1 MTAAAHERRQPRDAA
16 AGRSLGKRPAG
27 GALGV
32 GPGPRG
38 GEATTFEEMLQRA
51 QARLDA
57 YRQRRIAE
65 LVASG
70 TPEARLE
77 CAAYRAAAA
86 VSPGVEFCSDGL
98 VERLARRL
106 GASAHDE
113 IDAATPGPASLDE
126 VGCRAVAVRDL
137 DPHATATRQRR
148 IEMWEEVERSAL
160 LDRSTA
166 TGRAAQA
173 KSWAAELDA
182 VERSWADDEAEAG
195 EGESVRA
202 RRGQK
207 LKGYFHTPETKD
219 ALWEAFS
226 VVAATPAAAAM
237 GFAQR
242 GADWVMPARARMTT
256 EFCDLLW
263 KELTP
268 HLRRAAPDL
277 LKNNFRRQVSDNM
290 RKWFMQADGITLSR
304 AGRWRRKQ
312 QGGL

>member
-1 MTAAAHERRQPRDAA
+1 
-16 AGRSLGKRPAG
+16 
-27 GALGV
+27 
-32 GPGPRG
+32 
-38 GEATTFEEMLQRA
+38 
-51 QARLDA
+51 
-57 YRQRRIAE
+57 
-65 LVASG
+65 
-70 TPEARLE
+70 
-77 CAAYRAAAA
+77 
-86 VSPGVEFCSDGL
+86 
-98 VERLARRL
+98 
-106 GASAHDE
+106 
-113 IDAATPGPASLDE
+113 
-126 VGCRAVAVRDL
+126 
-137 DPHATATRQRR
+137 
-148 IEMWEEVERSAL
+148 MWEEVERSAL

-304 AGRWRRKQ
+304 AGRWRRCVRGLGLSDVRRERGGGAAACVRMKQ
-312 QGGL
+312 ENSNLSIPSIHFFVGRRFVSVPPAIFTRFFLRALSPLPACQ